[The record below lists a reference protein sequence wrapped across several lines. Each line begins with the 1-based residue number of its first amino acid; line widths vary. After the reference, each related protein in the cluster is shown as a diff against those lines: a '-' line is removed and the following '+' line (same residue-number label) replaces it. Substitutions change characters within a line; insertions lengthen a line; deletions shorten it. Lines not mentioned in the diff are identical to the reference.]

1 MDKQNV
7 LKERMA
13 ECGITYDSILKEI
26 DPKIHGPYTVVVY
39 ISKFDGLGNKN
50 SDFDVYVLMDE
61 DVSIRSSV
69 VRIECACCDI
79 EYWSASKLIS
89 LLNEI
94 PSNPNRKIFK
104 IIKRIKSGIVI
115 FSSGTSFSQI
125 DKIISAIDIDNYI
138 YKYYRVFTNAEYDD
152 AVKMFKNQEYIS
164 SLMCCQRAINNLI
177 AAINARNGHANLNLK
192 WAPHIFIKNHGF
204 GNRNAYE
211 NFMKLAVYSCVDE
224 NNIARKVEQ
233 LLDFLTTE
241 ISRITL
247 F

>member
-1 MDKQNV
+1 M
-7 LKERMA
+7 LKERMT

-26 DPKIHGPYTVVVY
+26 EQKVHGAYTVVVY

-69 VRIECACCDI
+69 VKIERACCDI
-79 EYWSASKLIS
+79 EYWPASKLIS
-89 LLNEI
+89 LVNEI
-94 PSNPNRKIFK
+94 PTNPNRQIFK
-104 IIKRIKSGIVI
+104 IIKRIRSGIVI
-115 FSSGTSFSQI
+115 FSTGTTFSQI
-125 DKIISAIDIDNYI
+125 EKLISTIDIDHYI
-138 YKYYRVFTNAEYDD
+138 YKYYRIFTNAEYDD

-177 AAINARNGHANLNLK
+177 AAINARNGCANLNLK
-192 WAPHIFIKNHGF
+192 WAPHIFINNRGF

-211 NFMKLAVYSCVDE
+211 NYMKLAVYSYVDE
-224 NNIARKVEQ
+224 SNIASKVEQ
-233 LLDFLTTE
+233 FLDFLTTE